1 MEIFLMKI
9 LTKGF
14 TIIELL
20 TVIAII
26 GILAAMILAS
36 LNDARESA
44 VTAKIQTEMDALAKR
59 AGIENNASF
68 TYDTVCGS
76 NGFATSSTIVGL
88 IASIESLASSTVM
101 CNSSPSAYA
110 ASVAIDTGYWCI
122 DSTGV
127 RKETGTQLGMGD
139 VVCPP

>member
-1 MEIFLMKI
+1 MLA
-9 LTKGF
+9 
-14 TIIELL
+14 
-20 TVIAII
+20 VIV
-26 GILAAMILAS
+26 LSS

-44 VTAKIQTEMDALAKR
+44 ITAKVQTEMDSLSKR
-59 AGIENNASF
+59 ATIENNASF

-76 NGFATSSTIVGL
+76 NGFATSSTIMDL
-88 IASIESLASSTVM
+88 IASIETLASSTVM

-110 ASVAIDTGYWCI
+110 ASVAIDTGYWCV

-127 RKETGTQLGMGD
+127 RKAIGAQLGTGD

>member
-1 MEIFLMKI
+1 MMYFLQKNS
-9 LTKGF
+9 GF

-26 GILAAMILAS
+26 GVLAAIVLSS

-44 VTAKIQTEMDALAKR
+44 ITAKVQTEMDSLSKR
-59 AGIENNASF
+59 ATIENNASF

-76 NGFATSSTIVGL
+76 NGYATSSTIVDL
-88 IASIESLASSTVM
+88 IASIETLASSTVM
-101 CNSSPSAYA
+101 CNSSPNAYA
-110 ASVAIDTGYWCI
+110 ASVAIDTAYWCV

-127 RKETGTQLGMGD
+127 RKEIGAQLGVGD

>member
-1 MEIFLMKI
+1 MYFAQKNN
-9 LTKGF
+9 GF

-26 GILAAMILAS
+26 GVLAAIVLSS
-36 LNDARESA
+36 LNDARHSGI
-44 VTAKIQTEMDALAKR
+44 TAKIQTEMDAISKR
-59 AGIENNASF
+59 ATIDNNASF

-110 ASVAIDTGYWCI
+110 ASVAIDTGYWCV

-127 RKETGTQLGMGD
+127 RKEIGAQLGTGD